1 MVHGV
6 DFKNSLYK
14 TAAFYLNILIGNS
27 DGRKIKLFINL
38 KIKDYVSN
46 NVRLTPKTH
55 YSRLWRLQY
64 YLLV

>member
-27 DGRKIKLFINL
+27 DGRKIKFFINL
-38 KIKDYVSN
+38 
-46 NVRLTPKTH
+46 
-55 YSRLWRLQY
+55 
-64 YLLV
+64 